1 MDGVSKEIWWCSRFF
16 PRLEWLQTG
25 LRQSERRV
33 LARTGQNHFHS
44 FRHIIIKF
52 PLKSFFSGTAGDS
65 LSYHRGSP
73 FSTKDRDNDA
83 SSSINCA
90 SHRKGSWW
98 YKNCYY
104 SNLNGLYMNGK
115 DNNAGMVWYHW
126 KNNHKSVKR
135 SEMKIRTLL
144 VWTKR
149 WICAQQIHK
158 VSCALVLKV
167 KFSNNLEVHVLLF
180 KVKIADEAM
189 K

>member
-1 MDGVSKEIWWCSRFF
+1 MKKLKQI
-16 PRLEWLQTG
+16 
-25 LRQSERRV
+25 
-33 LARTGQNHFHS
+33 FHS

-83 SSSINCA
+83 SSSSNCA
-90 SHRKGSWW
+90 SSFTGAWW
-98 YKNCYY
+98 YNNCLY
-104 SNLNGLYMNGK
+104 SNLNGLYSKNT
-115 DNNAGMVWYHW
+115 AHGMVWYHW